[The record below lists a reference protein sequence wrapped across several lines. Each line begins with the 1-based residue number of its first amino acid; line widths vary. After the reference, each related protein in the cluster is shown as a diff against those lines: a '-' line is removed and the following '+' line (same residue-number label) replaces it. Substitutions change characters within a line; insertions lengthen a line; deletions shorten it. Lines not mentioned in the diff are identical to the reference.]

1 MMNALNLN
9 YLLGRRQEEKMSELS
24 LLLVE
29 DEPNLGQTLRDY
41 LRTKRFEVEL
51 AINCAEARI
60 KFKERNPAIVILDIG
75 LPDGDGISLAKEFR
89 DFRKDCV
96 LLFCTALNDPS
107 LRVEGLELGAE
118 DYITKPF
125 ELKELTL
132 RLDRILKSRKVT
144 LHNPDEYKFGNLT
157 FWPKRFELRDAH
169 GHILPIGLKECAIL
183 ELLISKQNE
192 VVARDL
198 MIESIW
204 GENSFPTNRTID
216 NYIVKLRRWAD
227 SDPSNSLQIIS
238 VRGIGYK
245 LEFKG
250 N

>member
-1 MMNALNLN
+1 MHNLP
-9 YLLGRRQEEKMSELS
+9 

-41 LRTKRFEVEL
+41 LRTKKFQVEL
-51 AINCAEARI
+51 ATSCAEARS
-60 KFKERNPAIVILDIG
+60 KFNSLTPAIAILDIG
-75 LPDGDGISLAKEFR
+75 LPDGSGIDLAREFR
-89 DFRKDCV
+89 KLRKDCV

-132 RLDRILKSRKVT
+132 RLDRILKSREFT
-144 LHNPDEYKFGNLT
+144 LHNPDEMRFGKLI
-157 FWPKRFELRDAH
+157 FWPKRFEIQDGSNEVSALSQ
-169 GHILPIGLKECAIL
+169 KECAIL
-183 ELLISKQNE
+183 ELLLDKKGE
-192 VVARDL
+192 VVSRDE

-216 NYIVKLRRWAD
+216 NYIVKLRKWAD
-227 SDPSNSLQIIS
+227 SDNEGFLKITS

-245 LEFKG
+245 LELKG
-250 N
+250 H

>member
-1 MMNALNLN
+1 
-9 YLLGRRQEEKMSELS
+9 MSNLS

-41 LRTKRFEVEL
+41 LRAKKFQVEL
-51 AINCAEARI
+51 AVSCAEAKE
-60 KFKERNPAIVILDIG
+60 KFKSIAPAVAILDIG
-75 LPDGDGISLAKEFR
+75 LPDGSGIDLAREFR
-89 DFRKDCV
+89 QARKDCV
-96 LLFCTALNDPS
+96 LLFCTALNDPA

-132 RLDRILKSRKVT
+132 RLDRILKSREFNM
-144 LHNPDEYKFGNLT
+144 HNPDEMRFGKLIL
-157 FWPKRFELRDAH
+157 WPKRFEIQDAL
-169 GHILPIGLKECAIL
+169 GVISSLSQKECAIL
-183 ELLISKQNE
+183 ELFLEKKNE
-192 VVARDL
+192 VVSRDE
-198 MIESIW
+198 MIETIW

-216 NYIVKLRRWAD
+216 NYIVKLRKWAD
-227 SDPSNSLQIIS
+227 SDTQGSLKITS

-245 LEFKG
+245 LELKG

>member
-1 MMNALNLN
+1 
-9 YLLGRRQEEKMSELS
+9 MSELS
-24 LLLVE
+24 LLIVE

-41 LRTKRFEVEL
+41 LRTKKFDVDL
-51 AINCAEARI
+51 AATCAEARV
-60 KFKERNPAIVILDIG
+60 KFLEMQPAIAILDIG
-75 LPDGDGISLAKEFR
+75 LPDGDGITLAREFR
-89 DFRKDCV
+89 QKRKDCV

-132 RLDRILKSRKVT
+132 RLDRILKSRRIT
-144 LHNPDEYKFGNLT
+144 LHNPDEYRFGKLI
-157 FWPKRFELRDAH
+157 FWPKRFEIQDAE
-169 GHILPIGLKECAIL
+169 GNISSLGQKECAIL
-183 ELLISKQNE
+183 ELLIEKKNE
-192 VVARDL
+192 VVARDE

-216 NYIVKLRRWAD
+216 NYIVKLRKWAETD
-227 SDPSNSLQIIS
+227 SASLQITS

-245 LEFKG
+245 LEWKG

>member
-1 MMNALNLN
+1 MSNLPV
-9 YLLGRRQEEKMSELS
+9 LLI
-24 LLLVE
+24 E

-41 LRTKRFEVEL
+41 LRAKKYQVEL
-51 AINCAEARI
+51 ADTCQMARD
-60 KFKERNPAIVILDIG
+60 KFSKTSYAICILDIG
-75 LPDGDGISLAKEFR
+75 LPDGNGIDLAREFR
-89 DFRKDCV
+89 NLRKDCV
-96 LLFCTALNDPS
+96 LLFCTALGDPN

-132 RLDRILKSRKVT
+132 RLDRILKNREFSFQ
-144 LHNPDEYKFGNLT
+144 NPDELRFGKLS
-157 FWPKRFELRDAH
+157 FWPKRFEIRDAS
-169 GHILPIGLKECAIL
+169 GIISALGQKECAIL
-183 ELLISKQNE
+183 ELLLERKNE
-192 VVARDL
+192 VISRDE

-216 NYIVKLRRWAD
+216 NYIVKLRKWAD
-227 SDPSNSLQIIS
+227 SDPNALKITS

-245 LEFKG
+245 LEHKG

>member
-1 MMNALNLN
+1 
-9 YLLGRRQEEKMSELS
+9 MSELS

-41 LRTKRFEVEL
+41 LRAKKFKVDL
-51 AINCAEARI
+51 APTCAEARA
-60 KFKERNPAIVILDIG
+60 KFDELRPAVAILDIG
-75 LPDGDGISLAKEFR
+75 LPDGNGIDLAREFR
-89 DFRKDCV
+89 KKRKDCV

-132 RLDRILKSRKVT
+132 RLDRILRMREKT
-144 LHNPDEYKFGNLT
+144 LVNPDELKFGKLV
-157 FWPKRFELRDAH
+157 FWPKRFELRDAD
-169 GHILPIGLKECAIL
+169 GTVSSIGQKECAIL
-183 ELLISKQNE
+183 ELLLEKKNE
-192 VVARDL
+192 VVTRDE
-198 MIESIW
+198 MIETIW

-216 NYIVKLRRWAD
+216 NYIVRLRRWAE
-227 SDPSNSLQIIS
+227 SDADTNLRITS
-238 VRGIGYK
+238 VRGLGYK
-245 LEFKG
+245 LEWKG

>member
-1 MMNALNLN
+1 
-9 YLLGRRQEEKMSELS
+9 MSELS
-24 LLLVE
+24 VLLVE
-29 DEPNLGQTLRDY
+29 DEPNLGQTLQDY
-41 LRTKRFEVEL
+41 LRAKKFEVEW
-51 AINCAEARI
+51 ASTCQDART
-60 KFKERNPAIVILDIG
+60 KFTEITPAIIILDIG
-75 LPDGDGISLAKEFR
+75 LPDGDGITLAREFR
-89 DFRKDCV
+89 QKRKDCV

-132 RLDRILKSRKVT
+132 RLDRILKSRQLSKQR
-144 LHNPDEYKFGNLT
+144 PEEYKFGEII
-157 FWPKRFELRDAH
+157 FWPKRFEIQDAA
-169 GHILPIGLKECAIL
+169 GIITPLGQKECAIL
-183 ELLISKQNE
+183 ELLIQKKNE
-192 VVARDL
+192 VVARDE

-216 NYIVKLRRWAD
+216 NYIVKLRKWAD
-227 SDPSNSLQIIS
+227 SDPNGAIQITS

-250 N
+250 Q

>member
-1 MMNALNLN
+1 
-9 YLLGRRQEEKMSELS
+9 MSNLS

-41 LRTKRFEVEL
+41 LLAKKYVVEL
-51 AINCAEARI
+51 ATTCAEARI
-60 KFKERNPAIVILDIG
+60 KFEAMTPTIAILDIG
-75 LPDGDGISLAKEFR
+75 LPDGSGIELAREFR
-89 DFRKDCV
+89 QKRKDCV
-96 LLFCTALNDPS
+96 MLFCTALNDPA

-132 RLDRILKSRKVT
+132 RLDRILKFTQTSFS
-144 LHNPDEYKFGNLT
+144 NPEAYSFGNLK
-157 FWPKRFELRDAH
+157 FWPKRYE
-169 GHILPIGLKECAIL
+169 ILDGQGVTSPLSQKECAIL
-183 ELLISKQNE
+183 EHLLEKKNE
-192 VVARDL
+192 VVGRDE

-216 NYIVKLRRWAD
+216 NYIVKLRKWAD
-227 SDPSNSLQIIS
+227 SDINSELKITS

-245 LEFKG
+245 LEWKG
-250 N
+250 Q

>member
-1 MMNALNLN
+1 
-9 YLLGRRQEEKMSELS
+9 MSSLS

-41 LRTKRFEVEL
+41 LRSKRFDVEL
-51 AINCAEARI
+51 AVNCSEART
-60 KFKERNPAIVILDIG
+60 KFREIGPVVVILDIG
-75 LPDGDGISLAKEFR
+75 LPDGDGIALAREFR
-89 DFRKDCV
+89 AKRKDCV
-96 LLFCTALNDPS
+96 LLFCTALNDPA

-132 RLDRILKSRKVT
+132 RLDRILKTRQVS
-144 LHNPDEYKFGNLT
+144 LHNPDEYRFGKLV
-157 FWPKRFELRDAH
+157 FWPKRFEIQDAD
-169 GHILPIGLKECAIL
+169 GIITPIGQKECAIL
-183 ELLISKQNE
+183 ELLIEKKNE
-192 VVARDL
+192 VLARDF

-216 NYIVKLRRWAD
+216 NYIVKLRKWAD
-227 SDPSNSLQIIS
+227 SDQSNTLQITS

-250 N
+250 Q

>member
-1 MMNALNLN
+1 
-9 YLLGRRQEEKMSELS
+9 MSQLP

-41 LRTKRFEVEL
+41 LRAKKFKVEL
-51 AINCAEARI
+51 AASCAEAR
-60 KFKERNPAIVILDIG
+60 KLFDNVHPAIAILDIG
-75 LPDGDGISLAKEFR
+75 LPDGSGIELAREFR
-89 DFRKDCV
+89 KKRKDCV
-96 LLFCTALNDPS
+96 LLFCTALNDPT

-132 RLDRILKSRKVT
+132 RLDRILRTQDRIMV
-144 LHNPDEYKFGNLT
+144 NPDEIRFGKLI
-157 FWPKRFELRDAH
+157 FWPKRYELQDGNGAVSS
-169 GHILPIGLKECAIL
+169 IGQKECAIL
-183 ELLISKQNE
+183 ELLLEKKNE
-192 VVARDL
+192 VVTRDE

-216 NYIVKLRRWAD
+216 NYIVRLRRWAD
-227 SDPSNSLQIIS
+227 SAPGAELRITS
-238 VRGIGYK
+238 VRGLGYK
-245 LEFKG
+245 LEWKG

>member
-1 MMNALNLN
+1 MIDLP
-9 YLLGRRQEEKMSELS
+9 

-41 LRTKRFEVEL
+41 LRAKKFKVEL
-51 AINCAEARI
+51 AQTCAEARV
-60 KFKERNPAIVILDIG
+60 KFDEIHPAIAILDIG
-75 LPDGDGISLAKEFR
+75 LPDGSGIELAREMRKK
-89 DFRKDCV
+89 RKDCV

-132 RLDRILKSRKVT
+132 RLDRILKTQTRIMVNK
-144 LHNPDEYKFGNLT
+144 DEFTFGKLV
-157 FWPKRFELRDAH
+157 FWPKRFEIKDAD
-169 GHILPIGLKECAIL
+169 GAITSIGQKECAIL
-183 ELLISKQNE
+183 ELLLEKKNE
-192 VVARDL
+192 VVTRDE

-216 NYIVKLRRWAD
+216 NYIVKLRRWAE
-227 SDPSNSLQIIS
+227 SDENAGLRITS
-238 VRGIGYK
+238 VRSVGYK
-245 LEFKG
+245 LEWKG

>member
-1 MMNALNLN
+1 
-9 YLLGRRQEEKMSELS
+9 MSNLS

-41 LRTKRFEVEL
+41 LRAKKFTVEL
-51 AINCAEARI
+51 ATTCAEARI
-60 KFKERNPAIVILDIG
+60 KFSDLSPAIAILDIG

-89 DFRKDCV
+89 SRRKDCV

-132 RLDRILKSRKVT
+132 RLDRILKSRQVT
-144 LHNPDEYKFGNLT
+144 LHNPDEYRFGKLI
-157 FWPKRFELRDAH
+157 FWPKQFEIQDAT
-169 GHILPIGLKECAIL
+169 GVITALSQKECAIL
-183 ELLISKQNE
+183 ELLIEKKNL
-192 VVARDL
+192 VVARDE

-216 NYIVKLRRWAD
+216 NYIVKLRKWAD
-227 SDPSNSLQIIS
+227 SETGSDLHIIS

-245 LEFKG
+245 LEWKG
-250 N
+250 Q

>member
-1 MMNALNLN
+1 MPSLP
-9 YLLGRRQEEKMSELS
+9 LLI
-24 LLLVE
+24 VE

-41 LRTKRFEVEL
+41 LRAKKFSVEL
-51 AINCAEARI
+51 AATCAEARI
-60 KFKERNPAIVILDIG
+60 KFKEISPAIVILDIG

-89 DFRKDCV
+89 SQRKESV
-96 LLFCTALNDPS
+96 LLFCTALNDPT

-132 RLDRILKSRKVT
+132 RLDRILKSRQVT
-144 LHNPDEYKFGNLT
+144 LHNPDEYRFGKLI
-157 FWPKRFELRDAH
+157 FWPKRFEIQDGKGDTSSL
-169 GHILPIGLKECAIL
+169 GQKECAIL
-183 ELLISKQNE
+183 ELLIEKKNE
-192 VVARDL
+192 VVARDE

-216 NYIVKLRRWAD
+216 NYIVKLRKWAE
-227 SDPSNSLQIIS
+227 SDSNSALQITS

-245 LEFKG
+245 LEWKG
-250 N
+250 Q

>member
-1 MMNALNLN
+1 
-9 YLLGRRQEEKMSELS
+9 MSNLS

-41 LRTKRFEVEL
+41 LRSKRFEVEL
-51 AINCAEARI
+51 AINCSEARV
-60 KFKERNPAIVILDIG
+60 KFRELSPAIVILDIG
-75 LPDGDGISLAKEFR
+75 LPDGDGLLLAKEFR
-89 DFRKDCV
+89 QKRKDCV

-118 DYITKPF
+118 DYVTKPF

-132 RLDRILKSRKVT
+132 RLDRILKSRKLT
-144 LHNPDEYKFGNLT
+144 LHNPDEYRFGNLF
-157 FWPKRFELRDAH
+157 FWPKRFEIQDAH
-169 GHILPIGLKECAIL
+169 GTTSTLGQKECAIL
-183 ELLISKQNE
+183 ELLIAKKNE

-216 NYIVKLRRWAD
+216 NYIVKLRKWAD
-227 SDPSNSLQIIS
+227 SDSTNSLQIIS

-245 LEFKG
+245 LELKG
-250 N
+250 Q

>member
-1 MMNALNLN
+1 MVSL
-9 YLLGRRQEEKMSELS
+9 MSDLS

-41 LRTKRFEVEL
+41 LRAKKFDVEL
-51 AINCAEARI
+51 AINCSDARI
-60 KFKERNPAIVILDIG
+60 KFKETNPAIVILDIG
-75 LPDGDGISLAKEFR
+75 LPDGDGISLAREFR
-89 DFRKDCV
+89 ERRKDCV

-107 LRVEGLELGAE
+107 LRLEGLELGAE

-132 RLDRILKSRKVT
+132 RLDRILRSRQLTMK
-144 LHNPDEYKFGNLT
+144 NPDKYRFGSLI
-157 FWPKRFELRDAH
+157 FWPKRFELEDAT
-169 GHILPIGLKECAIL
+169 GKITPLGQKECAIL
-183 ELLISKQNE
+183 ELLLEKKNE
-192 VVARDL
+192 VVARDF
-198 MIESIW
+198 MIETIW

-227 SDPSNSLQIIS
+227 SDNTKSLQITS

-245 LEFKG
+245 LEVKG
-250 N
+250 

>member
-1 MMNALNLN
+1 
-9 YLLGRRQEEKMSELS
+9 MSDLP

-29 DEPNLGQTLRDY
+29 DEPNLGKTLRDY
-41 LRTKRFEVEL
+41 LRSKKYKVEL
-51 AINCAEARI
+51 AITCAEARE
-60 KFKERNPAIVILDIG
+60 KFKSLVPAIAILDIG
-75 LPDGDGISLAKEFR
+75 LPDGSGIDLAREFR
-89 DFRKDCV
+89 KERKDCV
-96 LLFCTALNDPS
+96 LLFCTALNDPY

-132 RLDRILKSRKVT
+132 RLDRILRSREFT
-144 LHNPDEYKFGNLT
+144 LHNPDEMHFGKLI
-157 FWPKRFELRDAH
+157 FWPKRFEIQDGAGEISSL
-169 GHILPIGLKECAIL
+169 GQKECAIL
-183 ELLISKQNE
+183 ELFLERKNE
-192 VVARDL
+192 VVSRDE

-216 NYIVKLRRWAD
+216 NYIVKLRKWSE
-227 SDPSNSLQIIS
+227 SDVAGLVRITS

-245 LEFKG
+245 LELKG